1 MPAMT
6 PAAGARAAEFRPRLV
21 CPPISPSDLE
31 GPPAS
36 VDADAIRRVAAH
48 FAEPASTFGLE
59 LKVAHAIEAR
69 GLACDEDRL
78 RRPFFRLAQ
87 EPIVWSW
94 WDALQRL
101 PLDRAEMLM
110 CASMLSGKP
119 AAYRQAEMF
128 SHGGGIAP
136 HLYYEAQRQ
145 AGSWIADIATGDRAP
160 GDPVRKALY
169 RFARIIFAHPFT
181 DANGRFA
188 RAALQAGLARDGL
201 IATPC
206 LALAP
211 VFHLHAA
218 AIREATLA
226 LRGSGRWPP
235 YFDAAGAVLAAALD
249 LVVGTL
255 PSPAI

>member
-31 GPPAS
+31 GSPGS

-48 FAEPASTFGLE
+48 FAEPASSFGLE

-110 CASMLSGKP
+110 CASMLNGAP
-119 AAYRQAEMF
+119 VGWRQGGMF
-128 SHGGGIAP
+128 SHGGGLAP
-136 HLYYEAQRQ
+136 HVYYETPAQAR
-145 AGSWIADIATGDRAP
+145 SWIEDIASCDRAP
-160 GDPVRKALY
+160 SDPVKKALY
-169 RFARIIFAHPFT
+169 RFARIVFAHPFT

-188 RAALQAGLARDGL
+188 RAALQAGLARQGV

-211 VFHLHAA
+211 VFHLQTP
-218 AIREATLA
+218 AIRTA
-226 LRGSGRWPP
+226 LRALGRSGRWDD
-235 YFDAAGAVLAAALD
+235 YFDAMGAVLGDALNW
-249 LVVGTL
+249 VRRVG
-255 PSPAI
+255 